1 MNRPPQKRK
10 SLTGVTREAPPIHT
24 TIALEN
30 NRIGIVAGSSAERKR
45 SVALCRRQLAAAG
58 ATLVELDGGR
68 FMVCCGGFSRHCG
81 ELSDVQLLI
90 RNARA
95 G

>member
-1 MNRPPQKRK
+1 MNRPPQKEK
-10 SLTGVTREAPPIHT
+10 HP
-24 TIALEN
+24 
-30 NRIGIVAGSSAERKR
+30 GSSGVSSIQTTNTAIDYEFAAKIIAADSGERKR